1 MAENRVGS
9 LVTETVECIV
19 AGAGIVG
26 LAIARALARAGRE
39 VVVVERNAWIGN
51 ETSSRNNEVIHA
63 GFLYA
68 PGSLRARLCRPGA
81 ERTWRY
87 CESRGIPCRR
97 IGKLMPATDE
107 TELGM
112 LARLVETG
120 RAAGVPELE
129 VLDTAGVARLEPAL
143 RCAGALHSPFT
154 GVVDTHAL
162 MLGYRGDAE
171 DHGAMVAFSSAV
183 KGGDVRDCIR
193 LRVAGKDGSG
203 TAVACR
209 MFVNAAGLGARRIAT
224 SLTGL
229 APRFVPKV
237 HYALGRFLAWNGP
250 PPFGRLVV
258 PLGDRLANGGAFTLD
273 IAGRGKFGGDLVWV
287 DEIDY
292 RVPGNLVEKFA
303 GAIRGYWPE
312 VDESRLSPDYAGI
325 RPRTW
330 GPVEGNG
337 DWTVSGPADHGVP
350 GLVNLL
356 GIETPGIT
364 AALSIA
370 DYVLELLGIAP
381 AGED

>member
-1 MAENRVGS
+1 M
-9 LVTETVECIV
+9 TETVECIV

-68 PGSLRARLCRPGA
+68 PDSLRARLCRPGA

-97 IGKLMPATDE
+97 IGKLMPAADE
-107 TELGM
+107 AEIGI
-112 LARLVETG
+112 LAGLVEGG
-120 RAAGVPELE
+120 RKVGAPELE
-129 VLDTAGVARLEPAL
+129 LLDAAGVARLEPGL
-143 RCAGALHSPFT
+143 RCAGALHSPFS

-162 MLGYRGDAE
+162 MLAYRGDAE
-171 DHGAMVAFSSAV
+171 DCGVMIALSSAV
-183 KGGDVRDCIR
+183 TGGDVRDGIR
-193 LRVAGKDGSG
+193 LNVAGADGCE
-203 TAVACR
+203 TAVGCR
-209 MFVNAAGLGARRIAT
+209 VFVNAAGLGARRIAL

-229 APRFVPKV
+229 PPQFVPTV
-237 HYALGRFLAWNGP
+237 HYALGRFLSWSGR
-250 PPFGRLVV
+250 PPFGRIVV

-273 IAGRGKFGGDLVWV
+273 AAGRGKFGGDLVWV

-292 RVPGNLVEKFA
+292 RVPADLAAKFVT
-303 GAIRGYWPE
+303 AIRGYWPE

-330 GPVEGNG
+330 GPNNGNG
-337 DWTVSGPADHGVP
+337 DWTVSGSAHHGVP

-364 AALSIA
+364 AALSLA
-370 DYVLELLGIAP
+370 DHVLEQLGIEP
-381 AGED
+381 VPEE

>member
-1 MAENRVGS
+1 M
-9 LVTETVECIV
+9 TETVDCIV

-51 ETSSRNNEVIHA
+51 ETSSRNNEVVHA

-81 ERTWRY
+81 ERIWRY
-87 CESRGIPCRR
+87 CKSRGIACRR
-97 IGKLMPATDE
+97 VGKLMPAANE
-107 TELGM
+107 TELGI
-112 LARLVETG
+112 LGGLVEGG
-120 RAAGVPELE
+120 RKVGVPELE
-129 VLDTAGVARLEPAL
+129 LLDAAGVARLEPAL

-162 MLGYRGDAE
+162 MLAYRGDAE
-171 DHGAMVAFSSAV
+171 DRGAMIAFSSAV
-183 KGGDVRDCIR
+183 TGGDVRDGIR
-193 LRVAGKDGSG
+193 LRVADADGG
-203 TAVACR
+203 ETPVACR
-209 MFVNAAGLGARRIAT
+209 IFVNAAGLGARRIAL

-229 APRFVPKV
+229 APRFTPKV
-237 HYALGRFLAWNGP
+237 HYALGRFLAWNGR
-250 PPFGRLVV
+250 PPFKRIVV

-287 DEIDY
+287 DQIDY
-292 RVPGNLVEKFA
+292 RVPCNLAEKFA

-330 GPVEGNG
+330 GPEEGNG
-337 DWTVSGPADHGVP
+337 DWTISGPGDHGVP

-356 GIETPGIT
+356 GIETPGVT

-381 AGED
+381 AAED

>member
-1 MAENRVGS
+1 MI
-9 LVTETVECIV
+9 ETVECIV

-51 ETSSRNNEVIHA
+51 ETSSRNNEVVHA
-63 GFLYA
+63 GFLYT

-97 IGKLMPATDE
+97 IGKLMPAADDA
-107 TELGM
+107 ELGM
-112 LARLVETG
+112 LVRLVEAG

-129 VLDTAGVARLEPAL
+129 LLDAAGVARLEPAL

-154 GVVDTHAL
+154 GVLDTHAL
-162 MLGYRGDAE
+162 MLAYRGEAE
-171 DHGAMVAFSSAV
+171 DRGAMIALSSAV
-183 KGGDVRDCIR
+183 TGGDVRDGIR
-193 LRVAGKDGSG
+193 LHVAGADG
-203 TAVACR
+203 TEMAVGCR
-209 MFVNAAGLGARRIAT
+209 VFVNAAGLGAHRIAL

-229 APRFVPKV
+229 APRFAPKV
-237 HYALGRFLAWNGP
+237 HYALGRFLSWNGP
-250 PPFGRLVV
+250 PPFGRIVV
-258 PLGDRLANGGAFTLD
+258 PLGERLADGGAFTLD
-273 IAGRGKFGGDLVWV
+273 SAGRGKFGGDLVWV
-287 DEIDY
+287 DEVDY
-292 RVPGNLVEKFA
+292 RVPGDLAAKFA
-303 GAIRGYWPE
+303 GAIRSYWPE
-312 VDESRLSPDYAGI
+312 IDEGRLAPDYAGI

-330 GPVEGNG
+330 GPEEGNG
-337 DWTVSGPADHGVP
+337 DWTISGPGDHGVP

-356 GIETPGIT
+356 GIETPGVT

-381 AGED
+381 AAED